1 MSKSEPTNIA
11 ASVEAKLKNICKVQN
26 IDFRYILIR
35 YANERF
41 LYKLSVSPFTDQ
53 FILKGG
59 NLFIVWQDGM
69 NFRPTFDTDLLCIGK
84 TDEAYLKSIFLKV
97 CTSSRNGNDG
107 IRFDE
112 KSLKVAP
119 ISDNTEYGGTRIVL
133 NAYLGRAKIPLQFDI
148 GIGDTITPAP
158 EIVKFPVL
166 LNGEAPQMKIYPMVT
181 SIAEK
186 TETMV
191 SRGTINSRM
200 KDFYDIW
207 LLSELFN
214 HDFKTLNQAIMNTFN
229 RRNVSL
235 PTTVPESF
243 TREFFQS
250 KIKQTQW
257 NAFCRKNKLQK
268 SPGNFE
274 SAVMRIRDF
283 LMPVFLVPETL
294 PVRWRAGKG
303 WQ

>member
-41 LYKLSVSPFTDQ
+41 LYKLSVSPFADK
-53 FILKGG
+53 FVLKGG
-59 NLFIVWQDGM
+59 NLFIVWQNGM
-69 NFRPTFDTDLLCIGK
+69 NFRPTIDTDLLCIGK

-97 CTSSRNGNDG
+97 CTSSSNGNDG

-119 ISDNTEYGGTRIVL
+119 IRNNIEYGGTRIVL

-148 GIGDTITPAP
+148 GIGDAITPAP
-158 EIVKFPVL
+158 EIAKFPVL
-166 LNGEAPQMKIYPMVT
+166 LNGEAPQIKIYPMVT

-186 TETMV
+186 TETML
-191 SRGTINSRM
+191 SRGTVNSRM

-229 RRNVSL
+229 RRDVSL

-268 SPGNFE
+268 SPENFE

-283 LMPVFLVPETL
+283 LLPVFLLPETL